1 MRRTAALGA
10 SALVVLERLRFARR
24 DAQLN
29 GFGRD
34 GADEVGGSEPLV
46 VEDPV
51 SEGDPGEDVLL
62 VIGNDLG
69 DLPHLLSVCPGYG
82 MPAA

>member
-1 MRRTAALGA
+1 M
-10 SALVVLERLRFARR
+10 
-24 DAQLN
+24 N
-29 GFGRD
+29 GFGRNGPD
-34 GADEVGGSEPLV
+34 DVGGSEALV

-51 SEGDPGEDVLL
+51 SEGDAREDVLL

-69 DLPHLLSVCPGYG
+69 DLPYVLSVCPRDG